1 MEGLGTAYKH
11 NYLEDFYDGDCISF
25 LISALYWQLITNGC
39 KPPKKRNN
47 DSNSFVFYAGFV
59 QIK

>member
-47 DSNSFVFYAGFV
+47 DCHSVV
-59 QIK
+59 